1 MTGHQPVTHV
11 ELTDLLTRLSGHLL
25 LHPEHADQLLELLDL
40 LGEVLRYGG
49 DDLRADI
56 AERFHP
62 GTHAHLIEALDTHA
76 GLLRRAATTPH
87 KGPNRDD

>member
-1 MTGHQPVTHV
+1 MTHHRPVTTA
-11 ELTDLLTRLSGHLL
+11 EIADLLTRLDGHLIV
-25 LHPEHADQLLELLDL
+25 HPEHVEQLLELLDL

-62 GTHAHLIEALDTHA
+62 GMHPHLIEALDAQA
-76 GLLRRAATTPH
+76 GMLRRATTTLH
-87 KGPNRDD
+87 KGPTSR

>member
-1 MTGHQPVTHV
+1 MTYRQPVAA
-11 ELTDLLTRLSGHLL
+11 ENSALLTRLDGHLIV
-25 LHPEHADQLLELLDL
+25 HPEHAEALLELLDL

-62 GTHAHLIEALDTHA
+62 GTHAHLTEALDTHA
-76 GLLRRAATTPH
+76 GLLRRTTTTLH
-87 KGPNRDD
+87 KGLKSR